1 MADTLQSVHQALRVL
16 TLLQGV
22 DDLGLTEIA
31 DRLGIG
37 KSSAHRLLATMR
49 EARFVDQTPARR
61 YRLGPA
67 MSGSPE
73 AAAMEHCVEAAKPH
87 LRKLRDLTRETVHIS
102 MLSGTSAEFL
112 AVCESTLMMRVASKV
127 GESLPAHAT
136 SSGKVM
142 LATLSE
148 PELFALYP
156 EEQLPAVTHRAI
168 ANRTALLA
176 ELARVQELGYGRNVS
191 ESEDGVAALAVPLH
205 RPTGRTVCSITI
217 TGPTLRFNPEGTTDL
232 SDTEARLLTALRA
245 CARAIEC
252 DLRY

>member
-22 DDLGLTEIA
+22 DELGLTEIS

-49 EARFVDQTPARR
+49 DARFVDRTPTRR

-73 AAAMEHCVEAAKPH
+73 AAALEHCAEMAKPH
-87 LRKLRDLTRETVHIS
+87 LKKLRDLTRETVHIS
-102 MLSGTSAEFL
+102 SLSGTSAEFL
-112 AVCESTLMMRVASKV
+112 AVCESTLMMRVASKI

-136 SSGKVM
+136 SAGKLM
-142 LATLSE
+142 LSTLSE

-156 EEQLPAVTHRAI
+156 DERLPAVTAKAI
-168 ANRTALLA
+168 ATRTELLA
-176 ELARVQELGYGRNVS
+176 ELARVRELGYGRNVS
-191 ESEDGVAALAVPLH
+191 ESEEGVAALAVPLH
-205 RPTGRTVCSITI
+205 RPTGRTVCTLTI

-232 SDTEARLLTALRA
+232 SDTEARLLTVLRA
-245 CARAIEC
+245 CAHAIER